1 MNGKDLS
8 RVQSLTEDVNGSEL
22 PTEHPVS
29 IRSLWRAQE
38 TFIITL
44 QEGREEEEIIKIK
57 KEKKKK
63 QERYQKWSFYQ
74 FNGLRVFWKG
84 PLELFTCYLLVIL
97 FWIVLASLYA
107 ITIKVRL
114 REKDV
119 LWLIYI
125 LLIYRDKCLSN
136 CISFGPNRCKVEEKK
151 LILAML
157 RWSCA
162 FWGCVWKIIRM

>member
-1 MNGKDLS
+1 MFSAQSLITALSIQSNTIRPLCTATIEQQRWRSIPQLHSTLLSQKWSQGLYLIPGSELMNGKDLS

-63 QERYQKWSFYQ
+63 TRRKIPK
-74 FNGLRVFWKG
+74 V
-84 PLELFTCYLLVIL
+84 ELFISSTAWE
-97 FWIVLASLYA
+97 FS
-107 ITIKVRL
+107 
-114 REKDV
+114 EKA
-119 LWLIYI
+119 L
-125 LLIYRDKCLSN
+125 
-136 CISFGPNRCKVEEKK
+136 
-151 LILAML
+151 
-157 RWSCA
+157 WSCLLA
-162 FWGCVWKIIRM
+162 IFWSSCSELF